1 MPLGVIIA
9 VRGARESAIAS
20 AIGADKRLTV
30 ARRCADLT
38 EALAAAEAGL
48 GSVVIVS
55 EQPHLDRAVIAL
67 FATAGVAI
75 LGVPGSPDAA
85 DHLRSLGIE
94 ELLAPT
100 ADAKEVAA
108 AAVDAAS
115 KAPEHEA
122 PRALA
127 PFTPGREGKIVA
139 VWGPTGAPG
148 RTTIAVNI
156 AAELAGPHEVMLV
169 DADTYGG
176 AVAQAFASLDE
187 APGLA
192 ALARASLH
200 GTLSDHAVERHAL
213 TFAPHL
219 RVLTGITRAERWPE
233 LSQVALDPVWKQL
246 RRHADITVID
256 CGFSIEQDEALQ
268 YDTRAPQRN
277 GATLSALAH
286 ADAVVVVGSAEPL
299 GVQRLVNALASLDHI
314 LPPAQT
320 PRMVVVNRVRASV
333 AGSRPREAVA
343 DALRRYSGVDRVWTV
358 DYDARSC
365 DAATLAGQSLRERAP
380 RSAARKAIQ
389 QLATAAYATVHAD
402 SPQLAHSH

>member
-20 AIGADKRLTV
+20 AIGTDKRLTV

-55 EQPHLDRAVIAL
+55 EQPHLDRSVVAL
-67 FATAGVAI
+67 FATAGVAV

-94 ELLAPT
+94 ELVTPT
-100 ADAKEVAA
+100 ADAKAIAA
-108 AAVDAAS
+108 ATVDAAS
-115 KAPEHEA
+115 KAPEHEG
-122 PRALA
+122 PRPLA
-127 PFTPGREGKIVA
+127 PFTPGKEGKIVA

-148 RTTIAVNI
+148 RTTIAVNV
-156 AAELAGPHEVMLV
+156 AAELAGSHEVLLV

-200 GTLSDHAVERHAL
+200 GTLTDHAVERHAL

-219 RVLTGITRAERWPE
+219 RVLTGITRPERWPE
-233 LSQVALDPVWKQL
+233 LSQVALDPVWDQL
-246 RRHADITVID
+246 RRHADITVVD
-256 CGFSIEQDEALQ
+256 CGFSVEQDEGLQ

-277 GATLSALAH
+277 GATLSALTH
-286 ADAVVVVGSAEPL
+286 ADAVVVVGSADPV
-299 GVQRLVNALASLDHI
+299 GVQRLVNSLAALDHV
-314 LPPAQT
+314 LPPEQA
-320 PRMVVVNRVRASV
+320 PRMVVVNKVRSSV
-333 AGSRPREAVA
+333 AGARPREAVA
-343 DALRRYSGVDRVWTV
+343 DALRRYSGVERVWVV
-358 DYDARSC
+358 DYDARAC
-365 DAATLAGQSLRERAP
+365 DAATLAGQSLRERAA
-380 RSAARKAIQ
+380 RSPARKGIQ
-389 QLATAAYATVHAD
+389 QVAQDAFSLVGAAKAG
-402 SPQLAHSH
+402 